1 MSKLLQLDP
10 SIPVH
15 VLGKGNGEAV
25 GWIDYGKEDNL
36 IWIVAINDTGE
47 VWCAPNPQIRLLNN
61 YSIGRKVK
69 KEDGKD

>member
-15 VLGKGNGEAV
+15 VIGKGNGEAV

-47 VWCAPNPQIRLLNN
+47 T
-61 YSIGRKVK
+61 
-69 KEDGKD
+69 